1 MVLQMF
7 IQYVH
12 SNREIKVYLDM
23 LSSSHLSYKGALK
36 KSEAGR
42 DDSRL

>member
-1 MVLQMF
+1 MS

-23 LSSSHLSYKGALK
+23 LSSSHLSNKGSLK
-36 KSEAGR
+36 KSEAGHG
-42 DDSRL
+42 DSRL